1 MAFSNPPPA
10 SPRIGKSPF
19 SSAPQSAP
27 PWSVRRLAPVL
38 RLLGVMLVVF
48 SAIMLVPVA
57 VAFGHNDDARYAY
70 DEAFLVTL
78 ACGAA
83 LCFATRGELRDLE
96 IRDGFVLVT
105 LVWTVLPVFAA
116 LPFLVYFQELSFT
129 DAYFEA
135 ISGLTTTG
143 ATVLLGLDEL
153 PPSINLWRALLQWL
167 GGMGIIVLAVAILPL
182 LRVGGRQ
189 IYRAETPG
197 PMKDVKLTPRITQ
210 SAKGLWLVYASMTA
224 ACVLSYHLAGMT
236 WFDAVI
242 HAFSTMSLGG
252 FSNHDASFGFF
263 NSPAIEAVAIVFML
277 ASGINFATH
286 FLAIYRGSFAPY
298 GRDPEAS
305 WFLAAMGGG
314 TVLIAAY
321 LLLAGTYADPLTAL
335 RFAAFNVISVGTTTG
350 YSSTDFNLWP
360 IFAPLAMLLLSLTT
374 SSAGSTGGGI
384 KMVRT
389 RLLLQQGFREMVR
402 LLHPQA
408 QVPVKLGQ
416 QVVPN
421 QIVFAV
427 LAFMSLYG
435 ASITVMTMILL
446 ATGVDLVTAFTAVIA
461 CITNT
466 GPGLNQVGPAATYAA
481 FTDFQ
486 IWVCSAAMLLGRL
499 EIFTV
504 LVLFTPA
511 FWRR

>member
-1 MAFSNPPPA
+1 
-10 SPRIGKSPF
+10 
-19 SSAPQSAP
+19 
-27 PWSVRRLAPVL
+27 
-38 RLLGVMLVVF
+38 MLVVF
-48 SAIMLVPVA
+48 SALMLLPVA
-57 VAFGHNDDARYAY
+57 LAFGYHDDARYAY
-70 DEAFLVTL
+70 NEAFFITL
-78 ACGAA
+78 LTGAA
-83 LCFATRGELRDLE
+83 LCFATRGERRELE
-96 IRDGFVLVT
+96 IRDGFLLVT
-105 LVWTVLPVFAA
+105 LVWAILPLFGA
-116 LPFLVYFQELSFT
+116 LPFLVYFDNLGFT

-135 ISGLTTTG
+135 LSGLTTTG
-143 ATVLLGLDEL
+143 ATVLDGLDQL
-153 PPSINLWRALLQWL
+153 PPSINFWRALLQWL

-197 PMKDVKLTPRITQ
+197 PMKDVKLTPRITE
-210 SAKGLWLVYASMTA
+210 SAKGLWLVYAAITL
-224 ACVLSYHLAGMT
+224 ACVLSYRLAGMS

-252 FSNHDASFGFF
+252 FSSHDASFGFF

-277 ASGINFATH
+277 VSGINFATH
-286 FLAIYRGSFAPY
+286 FLVVHKRSLAPY
-298 GRDPEAS
+298 GRDPEAI
-305 WFLAAMGGG
+305 WFLAAMAGG
-314 TVLIAAY
+314 TLLVAIY
-321 LLLAGTYADPLTAL
+321 LWRTGIYADPFTAM
-335 RFAAFNVISVGTTTG
+335 RMAAFNVVSVGTTTG
-350 YSSTDFNLWP
+350 YASTDFNAWP
-360 IFAPLAMLLLSLTT
+360 IFAPLTMFLLSVTT

-389 RLLLQQGFREMVR
+389 RLLIQQGFREMVR

-435 ASITVMTMILL
+435 ASITIMTMLLL
-446 ATGVDLVTAFTAVIA
+446 ATGVDFVTAFSAIIA

-466 GPGLNQVGPAATYAA
+466 GPGLNHVGPTTTYAVL
-481 FTDFQ
+481 TDFQ
-486 IWVCSAAMLLGRL
+486 IWVCSIAMLLGRL
-499 EIFTV
+499 ELFTV

>member
-1 MAFSNPPPA
+1 MGH
-10 SPRIGKSPF
+10 SPI
-19 SSAPQSAP
+19 SATPRATRP
-27 PWSVRRLAPVL
+27 RPGRRLAPVL
-38 RLLGVMLVVF
+38 RVLGSMLVVF

-70 DEAFLVTL
+70 DEAFIATLV
-78 ACGAA
+78 CGAA
-83 LCFATRGELRDLE
+83 LLFATRRQAGELE

-116 LPFLVYFQELSFT
+116 LPFLVYFQDLSFT

-143 ATVLLGLDEL
+143 ATVLTGLDEL
-153 PPSINLWRALLQWL
+153 PPSINLWRALLEWL

-182 LRVGGRQ
+182 LRIGGRQ
-189 IYRAETPG
+189 MYRAETPG

-210 SAKGLWLVYASMTA
+210 SAKGLWLVYAGITA
-224 ACVLSYHLAGMT
+224 ACVLSYRLAGMT

-242 HAFSTMSLGG
+242 HGFSTMSLGG
-252 FSNHDASFGFF
+252 FSSHDASFGFF

-277 ASGINFATH
+277 VSGVNFATH
-286 FLAIYRGSFAPY
+286 FLAVYRRSWLPY
-298 GRDPEAS
+298 RRDPEAG
-305 WFLAAMGGG
+305 WFLAAMAGG
-314 TVLIAAY
+314 TLLIAAY
-321 LLLAGTYADPLTAL
+321 LTVTGTYPDPLTAL

-435 ASITVMTMILL
+435 ASITIMTMLLL
-446 ATGVDLVTAFTAVIA
+446 ATGLDLVTAFTAVIA

-486 IWVCSAAMLLGRL
+486 IWVCSTAMLLGRL